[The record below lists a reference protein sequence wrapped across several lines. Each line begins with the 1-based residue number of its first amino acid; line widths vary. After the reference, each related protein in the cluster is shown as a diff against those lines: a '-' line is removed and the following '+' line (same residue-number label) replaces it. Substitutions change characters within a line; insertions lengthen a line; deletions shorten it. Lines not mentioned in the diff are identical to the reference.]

1 MNKIYYCSS
10 IKLIKEYR
18 INKLILRKKNFA
30 SSFSSS
36 EFSKIIGLI
45 VTPLTKISVS
55 EILKMKNI
63 KFIFIMGLHK
73 LSNIDLLKLPKK
85 IKILFFDK
93 KKNKSVLNKISPTPE
108 FIIGLIC
115 ILARNLNFF
124 YQNKKNLNLYNKFNN
139 SYFFEKMI
147 SNATLGIIGYGRIG
161 KKLAQ
166 YAIQF
171 GMKVIVYAPNQKINN
186 SKISKVFN
194 LSSVATKSD
203 FISINASLKKNNY
216 NLIDKKFFEKM
227 KKNSY
232 FINTAK
238 GDLINLEHLT
248 NVIIKN
254 KISGAAIDVYSKEN
268 ENLIINNH
276 KIALAQKEKKN
287 LIFTPHI
294 AGATKYDRLQ
304 LQNRMFYLIK
314 KHLS

>member
-1 MNKIYYCSS
+1 MNKIYYCSN
-10 IKLIKEYR
+10 IKLIKEYK
-18 INKLILRKKNFA
+18 IKKFILIKKNF
-30 SSFSSS
+30 SSS
-36 EFSKIIGLI
+36 ISSRELSKIIGLI
-45 VTPLTKISVS
+45 VTPLTKISVG

-85 IKILFFDK
+85 IKILFFEK
-93 KKNKSVLNKISPTPE
+93 KKNKEVLNQILPTPE
-108 FIIGLIC
+108 FIIGLIF

-124 YQNKKNLNLYNKFNN
+124 YQNKKKLNLYNKFNS

-166 YAIQF
+166 FAIQF
-171 GMKVIVYAPNQKINN
+171 GMKVIVYAPNKSINN
-186 SKISKVFN
+186 NKISKVSN
-194 LSSVATKSD
+194 LNSLATKSD
-203 FISINASLKKNNY
+203 FISINASLNKNNY
-216 NLIDKKFFEKM
+216 NLINKNFFEKM

-238 GDLINLEHLT
+238 GDLVNLEHLT

-268 ENLIINNH
+268 ENLIINNY
-276 KIALAQKEKKN
+276 KITVAKKEKKN

-294 AGATKYDRLQ
+294 AGATTYDRLQ